1 VITPD
6 EINIGIMPGY
16 IHRKGRIG
24 VVSRSGTLTYEAVA
38 QITELGLG
46 QSSAIGIGG
55 DPVNGLKH
63 LDVLRLFNDD
73 PDTEA
78 VIMIGEIGGTD
89 EEAAA
94 QWVKENM
101 KKPVVGFIAGSP
113 RRKANDGARRGDR
126 RRRQGDRPGKTRG
139 DGSVRHQVTATLPRW
154 ANRWSAFCRLD
165 KKEEKN
171 MAELLTP
178 QFLLSVLEIILINIL
193 LSGDNA
199 VVIALACRNLPDK
212 LRRRGIL
219 WGVLGAIV
227 LRIIL
232 TYFAMSLLNY
242 PWLKLIGA
250 VLLIWIGIK
259 LIVGDENVEH
269 EVKASDRLI
278 SAIWTIL
285 IADLVMSLDK
295 IMAVTAAAKGDLPL
309 IIFGLV
315 ISIPLVIFGSQI
327 IMRLIERLPLLV
339 PAGGGL
345 LGYIAGDLATDDPVV
360 APWIELQA
368 PIVDLLA
375 PFVGIAVVIPGLR
388 AGARRRPAA

>member
-1 VITPD
+1 
-6 EINIGIMPGY
+6 
-16 IHRKGRIG
+16 
-24 VVSRSGTLTYEAVA
+24 
-38 QITELGLG
+38 
-46 QSSAIGIGG
+46 
-55 DPVNGLKH
+55 
-63 LDVLRLFNDD
+63 
-73 PDTEA
+73 
-78 VIMIGEIGGTD
+78 
-89 EEAAA
+89 
-94 QWVKENM
+94 
-101 KKPVVGFIAGSP
+101 
-113 RRKANDGARRGDR
+113 
-126 RRRQGDRPGKTRG
+126 
-139 DGSVRHQVTATLPRW
+139 
-154 ANRWSAFCRLD
+154 
-165 KKEEKN
+165 

-212 LRRRGIL
+212 LRRQGIL

-232 TYFAMSLLNY
+232 TYFAMNLLDY
-242 PWLKLIGA
+242 PWLKLVGA

-259 LIVGDENVEH
+259 LIVGDEHAEH
-269 EVKASDRLI
+269 EVKSSNRLI

-285 IADLVMSLDK
+285 IADLVMSLDNV
-295 IMAVTAAAKGDLPL
+295 MAVTAAAKGDLPL

-327 IMRLIERLPLLV
+327 IMRLIERLPWLV

-368 PIVDLLA
+368 PIVDWLA
-375 PFVGIAVVIPGLR
+375 PFIGIAVVVIPGLWL
-388 AGARRRPAA
+388 ARGRRPAA